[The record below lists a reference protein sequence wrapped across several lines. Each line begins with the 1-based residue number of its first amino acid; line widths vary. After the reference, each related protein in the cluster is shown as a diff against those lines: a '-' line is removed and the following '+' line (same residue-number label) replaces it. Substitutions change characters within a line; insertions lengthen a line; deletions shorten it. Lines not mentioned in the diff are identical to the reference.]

1 MTSNKRRAN
10 APQPRRRV
18 PRGRPASKGATF
30 WRLEG
35 VARPLG
41 TRRPLGAGGPNLSSA
56 GSWEE
61 APRQWERM
69 ALPTDPRAGGV
80 GSYSQRLGDLARPP
94 SILK

>member
-61 APRQWERM
+61 APRQWKRM
-69 ALPTDPRAGGV
+69 ARCQPTPVKVGWALTLSALGTWLALPR
-80 GSYSQRLGDLARPP
+80 Y
-94 SILK
+94 